1 MSHKDTKTRT
11 KYLAFDPGLR
21 TGIAG
26 WNESGVTTLIHKTVH
41 GDIALDEFL
50 DTLEE
55 DPPDVFIIEE
65 YVVYGSN
72 LQANVGTKVH
82 TAQVIG
88 SLKAWARRHKVIVVE
103 QRSDIKEVAALWSGT
118 QLPPKHKRKN
128 WHMPDWLAAYLHG
141 YYYLHRMGVI
151 KPRVLERKNDKS

>member
-1 MSHKDTKTRT
+1 MSEKGSGLRK
-11 KYLAFDPGLR
+11 KYISFDPGLR
-21 TGIAG
+21 TGICG
-26 WNESGVTTLIHKTVH
+26 WNEFGVPILIHKTVH

-55 DPPDVFIIEE
+55 DPPDLFSIEE

-72 LQANVGTKVH
+72 LKANVGSKVH

-88 SLKAWARRHKVIVVE
+88 SLKSWARRHSVSVVE
-103 QRSDIKEVAALWSGT
+103 QRADIKTIAAKWSGT
-118 QLPPKHKRKN
+118 VVPKG
-128 WHMPDWLAAYLHG
+128 HMPDWRAAYLHG
-141 YYYLHRMGVI
+141 YYYLHRAGVI

>member
-1 MSHKDTKTRT
+1 MSHADTRTRT

-26 WNESGVTTLIHKTVH
+26 WNESGVTTLVHKTVH

-72 LQANVGTKVH
+72 LKANVGSKVH

-88 SLKAWARRHKVIVVE
+88 SLKSWARRHKVIVVE
-103 QRSDIKEVAALWSGT
+103 QRSDIKGIAAKWSGT
-118 QLPPKHKRKN
+118 VIPKG
-128 WHMPDWLAAYLHG
+128 HMPDWMAAYLHG
-141 YYYLHRMGVI
+141 YYYLHRLGVI
-151 KPRVLERKNDKS
+151 KPRVLERKSDKS